1 MKIKRENQLKLGLFS
16 VLIGAFA
23 GLVIWCFLKIMTV
36 GMELIWTELPEQLNI
51 PFYTVI
57 VCTVGGLIIG
67 LFRKKFGDYPE
78 ELGVV
83 LGKVKNDKAYD
94 YKNMAVML
102 VAALLPLLF
111 GSSVGPEAGLTGIIV
126 GLCYWAGDN
135 LKAAHIDAKEYSKMG
150 MAVTLSVMFHS
161 PLFGLF
167 TVEEESESDVS
178 SIGKGSKLYI
188 YGLALAGGAAVYMIL
203 SDIFGNA
210 MEGFPSFET
219 VAPHGMDYVMV
230 IVYILCGLVLA
241 KVYEV
246 THEKSAVLAGKLPAV
261 LRETIGGLFLG
272 IIGMLVPAMR
282 FSGEH
287 QMGELMTEYGKYLPI
302 ALIGAAFLKI
312 ILTNTCIQFGLRG
325 GHFFPVIFAG
335 VLLGY
340 GVAMIAFPGGGHE
353 IFAAAVVTA
362 ATLGGTMKKPLAVTM
377 LLFICFPV
385 RLAVWI
391 FVGAAVAG
399 KLMGRRE
406 KD

>member
-161 PLFGLF
+161 PLFGLLQWKKNQKVMCLLSTKVLNYIF
-167 TVEEESESDVS
+167 MDWHLLVEPL
-178 SIGKGSKLYI
+178 SI
-188 YGLALAGGAAVYMIL
+188 
-203 SDIFGNA
+203 
-210 MEGFPSFET
+210 
-219 VAPHGMDYVMV
+219 
-230 IVYILCGLVLA
+230 
-241 KVYEV
+241 
-246 THEKSAVLAGKLPAV
+246 
-261 LRETIGGLFLG
+261 
-272 IIGMLVPAMR
+272 
-282 FSGEH
+282 
-287 QMGELMTEYGKYLPI
+287 
-302 ALIGAAFLKI
+302 
-312 ILTNTCIQFGLRG
+312 
-325 GHFFPVIFAG
+325 
-335 VLLGY
+335 
-340 GVAMIAFPGGGHE
+340 
-353 IFAAAVVTA
+353 
-362 ATLGGTMKKPLAVTM
+362 
-377 LLFICFPV
+377 
-385 RLAVWI
+385 
-391 FVGAAVAG
+391 
-399 KLMGRRE
+399 
-406 KD
+406 